1 MYLLHFQALSLL
13 EVALFNLFPL
23 PRLPHTPL
31 VFLAIAAM
39 GTALT
44 WLMALVLYRTV
55 EKPLFRVR
63 DRLRDSRIS
72 VARARA

>member
-1 MYLLHFQALSLL
+1 
-13 EVALFNLFPL
+13 
-23 PRLPHTPL
+23 
-31 VFLAIAAM
+31 
-39 GTALT
+39 
-44 WLMALVLYRTV
+44 MALVLYRTV